1 MINETASKI
10 KHKLLRDEENR
21 TDVGFGTQIND
32 PSTRLLNQ
40 DGSFNVKRIGWKFRD
55 RLNIFNRLIV
65 CSWTKFISLILSFFL
80 FTNLLFAFLYELVG
94 VENLIGINNTNYM
107 TRFWDAFFFSAQ
119 TLTTVGYGR
128 IAPVGSLTSA
138 IAAIESLMGLLI
150 FALFTGL
157 LYGRFSR
164 PIARIQFS
172 KRAIIT
178 PYFDMT
184 GFMFR
189 IVNERANHLINLRAE
204 IILSIIEYKEDGSPR
219 RQYITLNLERDK
231 VNFFP
236 TNWTIVH
243 PIIESSP
250 IFGLSKEDLMI
261 RKAEFLI
268 LISGTEDTFNQKV
281 FSNNSY
287 SAEEIDFDVK
297 FSPMFTDEIGAGFIH
312 LDLRKLSDTYTVK
325 K

>member
-1 MINETASKI
+1 MINEKASKI
-10 KHKLLRDEENR
+10 EHKLLSDEENR

-32 PSTRLLNQ
+32 PATRLLNQ
-40 DGSFNVKRIGWKFRD
+40 DGSFNVKRVGWKFRD

-65 CSWTKFISLILSFFL
+65 CSWTKFISLILCFF
-80 FTNLLFAFLYELVG
+80 FITNLIFAFLFELAG
-94 VENLIGINNTNYM
+94 VENLAGINNTSYV

-128 IAPVGSLTSA
+128 IAPVGNLTSA

-164 PIARIQFS
+164 PVARIKFS
-172 KRAIIT
+172 ENALIT
-178 PYFDMT
+178 PYLDMT

-189 IVNERANHLINLRAE
+189 IVNERANQLINLRAE
-204 IILSIIEYKEDGSPR
+204 IILSIIEYKADGSPR
-219 RQYITLNLERDK
+219 RKYIALNLERDK

-243 PIIESSP
+243 PITENSP
-250 IFGLSKEDLMI
+250 IFGMTKADLQS

-281 FSNNSY
+281 YSNNSY
-287 SAEEIDFDVK
+287 NA
-297 FSPMFTDEIGAGFIH
+297 DEIGAGTIH